1 MYVYRN
7 GVRIGRSTVRTGAK
21 GHPTPTGIFTI
32 IQKEVD
38 HESTLYKGAKM
49 PHMQRLTWDGIAMHA
64 GKLPGYP
71 ASHGCVRLS
80 EDFAE
85 KLYSVTKNGTTVIVT
100 DQQYAPGKTASPG
113 LLLSGQTG
121 EAPSRHLPTGGFE
134 WYPDKSPDGAVSIIF
149 SMQDSIAYVYRN
161 GVQIG
166 RTAFVLDKKMDI
178 SGSHVY
184 SALTVAD
191 SRGAR
196 DWIAVTSIGG
206 GESPD
211 VKALAGFAKI
221 PSKFLENVRAEI
233 SQTSFVGG
241 WKVGVLVGADRL
253 NDASANAFLKTLEE
267 PPDKT
272 LFLLLT
278 DAPQQLLPTI
288 ISRCQR
294 IDLDAFRELSEPWL
308 GTCVSTLSSS
318 YYKTPIERMV
328 MSSQL
333 SKLLE
338 EMKEKAE
345 TCVKE
350 EANADTNVEVDDDVF
365 NAKVSAR
372 YREMR
377 MDFLV
382 TFMRWYRDLFMFKSG
397 GGELIHFKDKA
408 DLLKERA
415 ERLTLAQT
423 LYNLNAVEELARHFD
438 RNLNEE
444 SVLAYAVDRIFHG
457 VGDKA

>member
-1 MYVYRN
+1 MTFDETFQMVKRALDAGRPAHGYLIVGAVRGLGMDLAIRIIRTLFCTAEEKPC
-7 GVRIGRSTVRTGAK
+7 GVCDCCRRVADRTEPDVHWVFPEMK
-21 GHPTPTGIFTI
+21 SRVIS
-32 IQKEVD
+32 VD
-38 HESTLYKGAKM
+38 QM
-49 PHMQRLTWDGIAMHA
+49 R
-64 GKLPGYP
+64 
-71 ASHGCVRLS
+71 
-80 EDFAE
+80 E
-85 KLYSVTKNGTTVIVT
+85 KL
-100 DQQYAPGKTASPG
+100 
-113 LLLSGQTG
+113 L
-121 EAPSRHLPTGGFE
+121 
-134 WYPDKSPDGAVSIIF
+134 
-149 SMQDSIAYVYRN
+149 
-161 GVQIG
+161 
-166 RTAFVLDKKMDI
+166 
-178 SGSHVY
+178 
-184 SALTVAD
+184 
-191 SRGAR
+191 
-196 DWIAVTSIGG
+196 
-206 GESPD
+206 
-211 VKALAGFAKI
+211 
-221 PSKFLENVRAEI
+221 AEI

-267 PPDKT
+267 PPEKT

-294 IDLDAFRELSEPWL
+294 IDLDVFRELSEPWL
-308 GTCVSTLSSS
+308 GTFVSTLSSS

-338 EMKEKAE
+338 ELKEKAE
-345 TCVKE
+345 AWVKE
-350 EANADTNVEVDDDVF
+350 EANADANVDDDDDVF

-382 TFMRWYRDLFMFKSG
+382 TFMRWYRDLFIIKSG

-423 LYNLNAVEELARHFD
+423 LYNLNAVEELARQFD

>member
-1 MYVYRN
+1 MTFDETFQMVKRALDAGRPAN
-7 GVRIGRSTVRTGAK
+7 GYLIVGSVRGLGMDLAIRIIRTLFCTAEVKPCGVCACCRRVAE
-21 GHPTPTGIFTI
+21 HTEPDVHWIFPEMKSRI
-32 IQKEVD
+32 ISVD
-38 HESTLYKGAKM
+38 QM
-49 PHMQRLTWDGIAMHA
+49 R
-64 GKLPGYP
+64 
-71 ASHGCVRLS
+71 
-80 EDFAE
+80 E
-85 KLYSVTKNGTTVIVT
+85 KL
-100 DQQYAPGKTASPG
+100 
-113 LLLSGQTG
+113 L
-121 EAPSRHLPTGGFE
+121 
-134 WYPDKSPDGAVSIIF
+134 
-149 SMQDSIAYVYRN
+149 
-161 GVQIG
+161 
-166 RTAFVLDKKMDI
+166 
-178 SGSHVY
+178 
-184 SALTVAD
+184 
-191 SRGAR
+191 
-196 DWIAVTSIGG
+196 
-206 GESPD
+206 
-211 VKALAGFAKI
+211 
-221 PSKFLENVRAEI
+221 AEI

-267 PPDKT
+267 PPEKT

-294 IDLDAFRELSEPWL
+294 IDLDAFRELGEPWL
-308 GTCVSTLSSS
+308 GTLVSTLSSS

-345 TCVKE
+345 DWVKE
-350 EANADTNVEVDDDVF
+350 EANADTNVDDDDDVF

-377 MDFLV
+377 MDFLI
-382 TFMRWYRDLFMFKSG
+382 TFMRWYRDLLLIKSG
-397 GGELIHFKDKA
+397 GGELIHFKDKG

-423 LYNLNAVEELARHFD
+423 LYNVNAVEELARQFD